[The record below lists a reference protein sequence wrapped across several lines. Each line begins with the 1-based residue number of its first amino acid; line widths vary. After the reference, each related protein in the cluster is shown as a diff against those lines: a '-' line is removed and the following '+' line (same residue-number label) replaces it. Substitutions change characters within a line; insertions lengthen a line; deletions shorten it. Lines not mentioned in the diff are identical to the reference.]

1 MTTIKLARR
10 LAERLLENEDCR
22 VIITKCHPRE
32 IFTTRAG
39 INKNNEVLVPSEHI
53 LVPITDITHIEYTNR
68 FGYTS
73 MMEINWD

>member
-22 VIITKCHPRE
+22 IIIEQCHPTE

-39 INKNNEVLVPSEHI
+39 INENNEVLVPSEHI
-53 LVPITDITHIEYTNR
+53 LVPITDITRIEYTNR
-68 FGYTS
+68 FGCTS
-73 MMEINWD
+73 MMEIDWE